1 MGRGYHLSDDNWT
14 SLGLLRSPN
23 PKPRSRIVS
32 KEIRKTLRFSEDEMA
47 MIESKLSD
55 HGLNFSEFA
64 RAAILKKQIRSR
76 VTVDMV
82 RQVQRVGNNL
92 NQMVKLLH
100 QGKGD
105 ISNLEVMRKLIEIQ
119 NQIKEFSD
127 DR

>member
-1 MGRGYHLSDDNWT
+1 M
-14 SLGLLRSPN
+14 
-23 PKPRSRIVS
+23 S
-32 KEIRKTLRFSEDEMA
+32 KEVRKTLRFSAYEYDQ
-47 MIESKLSD
+47 IEVKLAD
-55 HGLNFSEFA
+55 HGLTFSEFA
-64 RAAILKKQIRSR
+64 RSAILRKKINSR
-76 VTVDMV
+76 ITVDMV

-105 ISNLEVMRKLIEIQ
+105 IPNIEVMKKLIEIQ